1 MGNRLVLRLPTLTPM
16 KRMKDPINPDHYKE
30 GDIEC
35 IDAIKAS
42 MEPENFHAYLK
53 ASVMKYLWRYDK
65 KNDPDICL
73 QKAQWFMNRLVEEH
87 INEYGANQDLWTI
100 EQVEADAE
108 GP

>member
-1 MGNRLVLRLPTLTPM
+1 
-16 KRMKDPINPDHYKE
+16 MKDPINPDHYKE

>member
-1 MGNRLVLRLPTLTPM
+1 MQTES
-16 KRMKDPINPDHYKE
+16 DPINPNHYKA

-42 MEPENFHAYLK
+42 LDTHAFHGYLK

-73 QKAQWFMNRLVEEH
+73 QKAQWFMNRLVKEH
-87 INEYGANQDLWTI
+87 INEFGSTEDLWTI

-108 GP
+108 DKPAEF